1 MTTKLVEKGRSKCGL
16 YWPQEVNAMET
27 YGSINVMN
35 MDVEVESSGD
45 FQTSTLCICNKATGE
60 TRFVKH
66 MLFLKWPDYGIPPCA
81 DSFLHFV
88 KSVRDMQ
95 AKSVKEMPEWKGHP
109 RGPPIVVHCSA
120 GIGRTGTFI
129 CSDIGMYL
137 LDDIGR
143 LNISSMVKLIRA
155 QRAFAIQ
162 MPDQY
167 VFCHI
172 AILQY
177 AQQQGYLPADM
188 NIPQLLEDEDNLT
201 E

>member
-1 MTTKLVEKGRSKCGL
+1 MFCV
-16 YWPQEVNAMET
+16 
-27 YGSINVMN
+27 
-35 MDVEVESSGD
+35 
-45 FQTSTLCICNKATGE
+45 
-60 TRFVKH
+60 FV
-66 MLFLKWPDYGIPPCA
+66 
-81 DSFLHFV
+81 
-88 KSVRDMQ
+88 
-95 AKSVKEMPEWKGHP
+95 
-109 RGPPIVVHCSA
+109 
-120 GIGRTGTFI
+120 GTFI